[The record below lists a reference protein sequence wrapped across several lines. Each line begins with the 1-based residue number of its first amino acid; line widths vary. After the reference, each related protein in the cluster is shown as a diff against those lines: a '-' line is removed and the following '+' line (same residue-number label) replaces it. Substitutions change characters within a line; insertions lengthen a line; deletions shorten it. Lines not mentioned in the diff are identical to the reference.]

1 VERVFT
7 LIHRVHLFILLL
19 LLPILGPQE
28 QTQFLLLSL
37 QKVVVQ
43 VRAKLV
49 THQESQEDLAEE
61 AEAPHPVEPGVQMH
75 LEIQNHLK
83 VILEDQLLTQLHIME
98 RAVVAE
104 QALPEAM
111 AQAELLEP
119 AV

>member
-1 VERVFT
+1 MEQVFT
-7 LIHRVHLFILLL
+7 LIHRAHLFILLV
-19 LLPILGPQE
+19 LLPILGLQE

-43 VRAKLV
+43 AKAKLV
-49 THQESQEDLAEE
+49 PHQESQEDLAEVE
-61 AEAPHPVEPGVQMH
+61 VTAHPVEPGVQMH

-98 RAVVAE
+98 RAAVAE
-104 QALPEAM
+104 QALPER
-111 AQAELLEP
+111 AEALDPLEP